1 MPRPNLEQRSGT
13 HAIKNC
19 VRVVRESMH
28 MPDTSPMMAAL
39 GCIAANYMSGPPV
52 WLMLVSPPSSGK
64 TQIINSCMPLPH
76 CYPAGQAKN
85 SSAYLTHDK
94 EFGQGG
100 MLSDPR
106 RDKDGN
112 ETGGIGDFG
121 ILLYTEFSTILSLP
135 LEQRDEVISVHRQIY
150 DGYYSRQFGANGGRK
165 LEWEGKCGSLGAVTM
180 AIDNH
185 AMTADLGER
194 WIYYRFPPSDIKA
207 QAGKA
212 LMQHDVDPADTTM
225 EFRAAVLD
233 VFHEARIELNETRKP
248 LDDNETQQLAELAT
262 VSCKLRGVV
271 ARDRH
276 SHEIISSPQIEGAGR
291 MAKALA
297 GMYTGLN
304 RIGLVNDWCWNITR
318 KIGIDSAP
326 ALRFEI
332 LRAIKDC
339 ETSNILPATTEVTN
353 RLKVSRKTGERH
365 LQDMEKLN
373 VTRIVDHVWQIDPVV
388 RRVTD
393 KMKFEARC
401 NL

>member
-1 MPRPNLEQRSGT
+1 MPKPNFEQPSGT
-13 HAIKNC
+13 YAIKNC

-39 GCIAANYMSGPPV
+39 GCIAANYMMGPPV
-52 WLMLVSPPSSGK
+52 WLMLISPPSSGK

-76 CYPAGQAKN
+76 CYSAGQAKN

-100 MLSDPR
+100 MLSYPR
-106 RDKDGN
+106 RDKDGI

-121 ILLYTEFSTILSLP
+121 ILLYTEFSSILSLP
-135 LEQRDEVISVHRQIY
+135 QEQREEVIAVHRQIY
-150 DGYYSRQFGANGGRK
+150 DGYYSRQFGASGGRK
-165 LEWEGKCGSLGAVTM
+165 LEWSGKCGSLGAVTM

-185 AMTADLGER
+185 SLTADLGER

-207 QAGKA
+207 QADAA
-212 LMQHDVDPADTTM
+212 LFHHDTDPRDTTA

-233 VFHEARIELNETRKP
+233 IFNEAKIKLDETRKP
-248 LDDNETQQLAELAT
+248 LDSHESQQLAELAA
-262 VSCKLRGVV
+262 VACKMRGVV
-271 ARDRH
+271 VRDRF
-276 SHEIISSPQIEGAGR
+276 SHDIISSPQPEGAGR
-291 MAKALA
+291 IAKALA
-297 GMYTGLN
+297 GMYSGLN

-339 ETSNILPATTEVTN
+339 ETTDGVVPSTTEITN
-353 RLKVSRKTGERH
+353 RLKVSRKTGERN
-365 LQDMEKLN
+365 LQDMEKLG

-393 KMKFEARC
+393 KMKFEPR
-401 NL
+401 